1 MRDIMYGSLEHDV
14 DILYTKAN
22 TKYGLITVIL
32 DPSFKINF
40 FEKSIANKTRAQ
52 VVIFKQSYLSDEFIT
67 SLTKDAIVLLAGEL
81 IKTPSFTRP
90 SLLFSRDDIKE
101 LNSDCLL
108 SIGDSSKITV
118 FGIPK
123 EKERKKLGLVWQ
135 TV

>member
-90 SLLFSRDDIKE
+90 SPLFSRDDIKE